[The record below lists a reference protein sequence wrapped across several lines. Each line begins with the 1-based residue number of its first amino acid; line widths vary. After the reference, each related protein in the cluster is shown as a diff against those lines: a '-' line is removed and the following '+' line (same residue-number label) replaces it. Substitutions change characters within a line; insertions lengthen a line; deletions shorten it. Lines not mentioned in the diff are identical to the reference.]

1 MSIKV
6 DNRKKYF
13 LVFDTETTVLSK
25 DEGLANPLI
34 YDIGMAVCDKK
45 GYVYEYY
52 NFIVEN
58 IFNRKEL
65 MNLAFYGNKI
75 PWYEEQIKN
84 GTVLVRSW
92 GQILYNMNKIIN
104 RYPNITLSAYNLEFD
119 LRAMAATSRLTKQ
132 ARYNGSIASLFD
144 KPVEFQDIWSLAVEA
159 IYLPQKGYKR
169 FIEQNNLFSPKGN
182 PKTSAEVGYRYIH
195 KDPNFIEDHTA
206 LSDVFIEV
214 EILAH
219 ALKQKKKFSKG
230 IPKHP
235 WKIIAN
241 EFTKQE
247 EVV

>member
-25 DEGLANPLI
+25 DEGFANPLI

-45 GYVYEYY
+45 GRVYEYY

-58 IFNRKEL
+58 IFNKKEL
-65 MNLAFYGNKI
+65 MNLAFYGSKI

-84 GTVLVRSW
+84 GTILVRSW
-92 GQILYNMNKIIN
+92 GQILYNMNKIIS

-119 LRAMAATSRLTKQ
+119 LRAMASTSRLTKQ
-132 ARYNGSIASLFD
+132 ARYNGSITSLFD

-169 FIEQNNLFSPKGN
+169 FIEQNDLFSPKGN
-182 PKTSAEVGYRYIH
+182 PKTSAEVGYRYIQ
-195 KDPNFIEDHTA
+195 KNPSFIEDHTA
-206 LSDVFIEV
+206 LSDSLIELK
-214 EILAH
+214 ILLA
-219 ALKQKKKFSKG
+219 
-230 IPKHP
+230 
-235 WKIIAN
+235 
-241 EFTKQE
+241 
-247 EVV
+247 